1 MSIIRTPR
9 KDRYAVISSAVFES
23 GLSFRAIGLL
33 TFLLSKPDHWKV
45 YVPALVNASKDS
57 AAPIGRDAVYATLGE
72 LMDKGFIR
80 RVAQRNRGKFCEY
93 DYLVYDDPQE
103 SPLPAETETVSPLT
117 ALPDTAEPLPA
128 DPTQVNTDNRVNTDM
143 EINTSAAGAPD
154 ASAPAGSSSKSRK
167 PKFGLSE
174 MLADNPHQIPEALL
188 TDWITSRNAKRA
200 TITPTAWRQLNC
212 ELSKCVQAGISA
224 HHAATEMVAR
234 GWRSLKAE
242 WLVKD
247 QGVPAIGRTVLS
259 VAERVALANADLLID
274 DSDPFVIDVDA
285 SNDRS

>member
-45 YVPALVNASKDS
+45 YVPALVNVSKGS

-103 SPLPAETETVSPLT
+103 TPLP
-117 ALPDTAEPLPA
+117 ALPDTAEPIPA
-128 DPTQVNTDNRVNTDM
+128 DPTQVNTDSRVNTDM

-154 ASAPAGSSSKSRK
+154 ASATAGSSSRSRR

-174 MLADNPHQIPEALL
+174 MLADNPHQIPEELL

-224 HHAATEMVAR
+224 HYAATEMVAR

-247 QGVPAIGRTVLS
+247 QGEPAVKRAVLS

-274 DSDPFVIDVDA
+274 DLDQFVIDGDV
-285 SNDRS
+285 SHDRS